1 MTELQDALTDAITK
15 ADYKPTPEIMNYVWK
30 GPKVIQTDGT
40 ILQSQYKLTDCTK
53 EQLQGFLNHCYEML
67 YNKDNKNPGRIK
79 VKTEVYQ
86 QIFKC
91 NAELFIREQISNGT
105 TRFNLFGIIRQ
116 YLEENNINLN
126 DIKGFTL
133 KDIINNELYEFKDI
147 PVEIVMDGCLD
158 KCGLFS
164 RQHITTTFI
173 LKQGL
178 WLTNDE
184 YKEHE
189 SEIKGKLKKDIEEYF
204 KKVLNANKKHN
215 LKIISSGLSLSDMR
229 EALSIKDAKYSLMG
243 TEKLRILRDRLLFV
257 LLRDVDNHIDQWQNL
272 IQKIEFVMNY
282 KFGIDESTNS
292 K

>member
-1 MTELQDALTDAITK
+1 MNQLQEVLKEAIQK
-15 ADYKPTPEIMNYVWK
+15 GNYEPAPEVMNYVWK
-30 GPKVIQTDGT
+30 GPKMIQPDGT
-40 ILQSQYKLTDCTK
+40 IEQDQFKLVDCSK
-53 EQLQGFLNHCYEML
+53 EQLQGFLNHCHEML
-67 YNKDNKNPGRIK
+67 YNKDNRNPGRIK

-91 NAELFIREQISNGT
+91 NAELFIRDQISNGT
-105 TRFNLFGIIRQ
+105 TRFNLFSIIRQ
-116 YLEENNINLN
+116 NLEENNINLN

-147 PVEIVMDGCLD
+147 PVETVMDACLD

-189 SEIKGKLKKDIEEYF
+189 VNIKGLAKKDIEEYF
-204 KKVLNANKKHN
+204 KKVLNVNKKHN
-215 LKIISSGLSLSDMR
+215 LKIISSGLSLADMK
-229 EALSIKDAKYSLMG
+229 ESLSIKDVKYTLMG

-257 LLRDVDNHIDQWQNL
+257 LLRDIDNHIEQWENL
-272 IQKIEFVMNY
+272 SLKIRTVMEY
-282 KFGIDESTNS
+282 KFGVNESIS
-292 K
+292 DK